1 MALKSERH
9 ETVVN
14 PDNGIYVEMEQI
26 MEVRFTSDDPD
37 FHRPPEDF
45 KVFQERVREIPEN
58 FCHKDRET
66 TEQAVFFCLV
76 CNCDLK
82 SLKPLRDHVTGNKHI
97 RKACDFKRQIMG
109 IPNQPQN
116 APKVK
121 NIKKSRPRVDIGQ
134 SLTKRLQACG
144 EPAIGLEYITE
155 YINPRNEHD
164 HRMYT
169 CKLEGCKSAWGTSD
183 DIFNHVIRPK
193 HHKNFFRKMNP
204 DDPRVAG
211 MTSADILTK
220 AAEWEEREYPDGE
233 RDYSVIVQ
241 RRDYEEYMELRHR
254 PDDWSE
260 KKAALGIVG
269 NRFNSNMEPLGSRK
283 RKTTEPPMFDP
294 VAWRGWQPKTFEQAA
309 EESRA
314 AMRRGVDTVVDMVE
328 NFKGK
333 IGDDEHKEV
342 LHYNGIYKQLLGMLT
357 NELGQAETAGLIG
370 ELDRGMGELQSK
382 LELEETERKEIT
394 KLMAEL
400 EEEINKYHSDRTTN
414 KYNNIRARM
423 STLTKKMGTFKPGR
437 VENQEVKVKHN
448 KRLGELWKEFE
459 TRSDSMVEILEQ
471 QMGAPPSTSGREE
484 ETLGSS
490 GGRGDDRKGEAR
502 KAAVEKYRLDL
513 TQHVKTLL
521 ERNYGAKFV
530 QDEASRYATYLVK
543 EKYLNAEVN
552 QFTKKGAPWS
562 EFKLTEKTKEAVK
575 KHLDTKMSKYKAGD
589 VNNL

>member
-1 MALKSERH
+1 MEYKS
-9 ETVVN
+9 VV
-14 PDNGIYVEMEQI
+14 PSSRQQNGKRGNTLMV
-26 MEVRFTSDDPD
+26 
-37 FHRPPEDF
+37 
-45 KVFQERVREIPEN
+45 
-58 FCHKDRET
+58 RET
-66 TEQAVFFCLV
+66 TL
-76 CNCDLK
+76 
-82 SLKPLRDHVTGNKHI
+82 SLSRF
-97 RKACDFKRQIMG
+97 DF
-109 IPNQPQN
+109 
-116 APKVK
+116 
-121 NIKKSRPRVDIGQ
+121 
-134 SLTKRLQACG
+134 
-144 EPAIGLEYITE
+144 
-155 YINPRNEHD
+155 
-164 HRMYT
+164 
-169 CKLEGCKSAWGTSD
+169 
-183 DIFNHVIRPK
+183 
-193 HHKNFFRKMNP
+193 NFFLLFK
-204 DDPRVAG
+204 
-211 MTSADILTK
+211 TLIIISFTK
-220 AAEWEEREYPDGE
+220 
-233 RDYSVIVQ
+233 

-309 EESRA
+309 EESRT

-484 ETLGSS
+484 EALGSS
-490 GGRGDDRKGEAR
+490 GGRGEDRK
-502 KAAVEKYRLDL
+502 
-513 TQHVKTLL
+513 
-521 ERNYGAKFV
+521 
-530 QDEASRYATYLVK
+530 
-543 EKYLNAEVN
+543 
-552 QFTKKGAPWS
+552 APFIW
-562 EFKLTEKTKEAVK
+562 
-575 KHLDTKMSKYKAGD
+575 
-589 VNNL
+589 